1 MIKKQNS
8 TESQDFTKNSSEMI
22 ENAPQKSSESAE
34 NSINNTIKVCEN
46 SQNFAGENST
56 DFAKTVDPVSEFN
69 GFEADKDK
77 QISFSLEEDN
87 LLFKR
92 LFPGVLRENV
102 EKDEVFKLFSRF
114 APKNI
119 PFASIYSDYL
129 VLVNKI
135 SDNAIK
141 KHLVNEENKRLSAGS
156 LASSSNQSEF
166 YSKEQVLRMSREQI
180 AKNYDKIRKSQ
191 EKW

>member
-1 MIKKQNS
+1 MSKKQIDS
-8 TESQDFTKNSSEMI
+8 ESQDFSQNFVEPAP
-22 ENAPQKSSESAE
+22 NAPQNAKDSAE
-34 NSINNTIKVCEN
+34 NSINYTTNKGSFTQNLPQEN
-46 SQNFAGENST
+46 SANFI
-56 DFAKTVDPVSEFN
+56 KTVDPVSEFGISQGESAN
-69 GFEADKDK
+69 

-87 LLFKR
+87 LLFQR

-102 EKDEVFKLFSRF
+102 ENDEVFKLFSRF
-114 APKNI
+114 VPKNT

-129 VLVNKI
+129 ALVDKI

-141 KHLVNEENKRLSAGS
+141 KHLVNEENKRLSTGS

-180 AKNYDKIRKSQ
+180 SKNYDKIRKSQ